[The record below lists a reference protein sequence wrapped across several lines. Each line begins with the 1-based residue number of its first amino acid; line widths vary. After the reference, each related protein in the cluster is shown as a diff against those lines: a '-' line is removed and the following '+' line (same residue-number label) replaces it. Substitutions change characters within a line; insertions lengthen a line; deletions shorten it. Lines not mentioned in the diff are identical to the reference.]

1 MLCRHL
7 KRHCPLISRTH
18 RNDRHCLLLKDMPM
32 SKRYLPASE
41 YVLSMIH
48 ALSNRVTR
56 AFSTEVE
63 PKFDITL
70 AEWPVIVMLSQRP
83 GATANEVTQRWS
95 MEKMTVNR
103 AIRKLEA
110 ADAISRTRKRPD
122 KRSYELNLTKRGIL
136 LAANARYHQIISVFE
151 RTGRCYEE
159 TFEAVYPRNL
169 DCR

>member
-32 SKRYLPASE
+32 SRRYLPASE
-41 YVLSMIH
+41 NVLSMIH
-48 ALSNRVTR
+48 VLSNRITR

-83 GATANEVTQRWS
+83 GATANEVTLSWS

-110 ADAISRTRKRPD
+110 ADAISRTRKRHD
-122 KRSYELNLTKRGIL
+122 KRSHGLNLSKRGR
-136 LAANARYHQIISVFE
+136 RY
-151 RTGRCYEE
+151 TGQSCRRRMLDI
-159 TFEAVYPRNL
+159 TKLYPSWNGQN
-169 DCR
+169 